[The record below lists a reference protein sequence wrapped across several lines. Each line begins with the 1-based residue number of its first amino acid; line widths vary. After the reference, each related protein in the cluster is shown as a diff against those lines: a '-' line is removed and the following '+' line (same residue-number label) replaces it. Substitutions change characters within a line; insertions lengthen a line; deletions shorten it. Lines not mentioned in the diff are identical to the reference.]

1 MDRAWSPSDAE
12 AAVAHYTATY
22 PGCGRDLA
30 LRVYSSRLL
39 GRQAD
44 LVLHGGGNTSV
55 KTEMRDDLGQPLEVL
70 CVKGS
75 GWDLKSIEP
84 PGFPALRLSSLQALR
99 VREQLSDEQMVNA
112 ARIRMLDASAPNPS
126 VETLLHAF
134 LPHKFI
140 DHSHAD
146 AVLATV
152 DQPEAEAMSREIHGD
167 KLALVPYIMPGFA
180 LAKLAAE
187 VYEQHP
193 ACEGL
198 LLLQH
203 GLFTF
208 GETAQQSYERH
219 IAAVTRCE
227 EFLARGR
234 RRAITAVS
242 VPANYREWAPVL
254 RGALGP
260 TPYVFAVR
268 NAPAIRAFV
277 DDPELKS
284 VATRGPVTPDHVIRT
299 KQKPLIVDTSCPP
312 SRERLDQSV
321 AAYRRTYKDY
331 VAAMQAARGVQKTP
345 LDPDPRVLLLPGI
358 GLVGV
363 GRTPKAARV
372 AADLYEHTI
381 SVITQAEAVGR
392 YQALPDL
399 DIFDMEYWS
408 LEQAKLGKKALPEFA
423 GKVVYIS
430 GAARGI
436 GAATARAFARRGASL
451 FLVDRDGDALHKV
464 ASELHAGWAVVDMC
478 DRQAVAESVEQTVEL
493 FGGLDGVISN
503 AGTAPQ
509 SPIDSCPEEV
519 FRHSLDI
526 NLVSHQNL
534 AAASMRVFKAQGLG
548 GFLLFN
554 VSKAAL
560 NPGKGFGPY
569 AVAKAGLL
577 ALTKQYALEGGPHN
591 VRASAVNADRVR
603 TGLLPP
609 EVVATRAKARG
620 LDADAYFRSNL
631 LAREVLADDVAEA
644 FVFLARAPSTTG
656 AVITVDGGNVA
667 AAVR

>member
-1 MDRAWSPSDAE
+1 MDRAWSQPDAQ
-12 AAVAHYTATY
+12 AAITHYTANY
-22 PGCGRDLA
+22 PGATPELA

-55 KTEMRDDLGQPLEVL
+55 KTRMRDDLGEEVEVL

-75 GWDLKSIEP
+75 GWDLKTIEP
-84 PGFPALRLSSLQALR
+84 PGFPALRLRSLQALR
-99 VREQLSDEQMVNA
+99 AREQLSDEQMVNA

-134 LPHKFI
+134 LPHTYI

-146 AVLATV
+146 AILATV
-152 DQPEAEAMSREIHGD
+152 DQPEAEAICRQIHGD
-167 KLALVPYIMPGFA
+167 RLAIVPYIMPGFA

-208 GETAQQSYERH
+208 GATARESYERH
-219 IAAVTRCE
+219 IAAVMRAQTY
-227 EFLARGR
+227 LDARR
-234 RRAITAVS
+234 KNVYAQKKSSAPYPV
-242 VPANYREWAPVL
+242 WAPLL
-254 RGALGP
+254 RGVLGP
-260 TPYVFAVR
+260 TRYVFDLRVGEAV
-268 NAPAIRAFV
+268 RAFV
-277 DDPELKS
+277 DHPDLTKL
-284 VATRGPVTPDHVIRT
+284 ATRGPVTPDHVIRT
-299 KQKPLIVDTSCPP
+299 KQKPLIVDTTIVPN
-312 SRERLDQSV
+312 RQTLAHAVTDYRANYRAYVERMLEV
-321 AAYRRTYKDY
+321 RR
-331 VAAMQAARGVQKTP
+331 VQKTP
-345 LDPDPRVLLLPGI
+345 LDPDPRVILLPGI

-363 GRTPKAARV
+363 GHTRKAAQI

-381 SVITQAEAVGR
+381 SVITAAEAIGSYR
-392 YQALPDL
+392 ALPDE

-408 LEQAKLGKKALPEFA
+408 LEQAKLGKRKPPPLA
-423 GKVVYIS
+423 GTIVLIT

-436 GAATARAFARRGASL
+436 GAATARAFATRGAEL
-451 FLVDRDGDALHKV
+451 FLVDRDGEALRKV
-464 ASELHAGWAVVDMC
+464 AQSLGAAWAEVDMC
-478 DRQAVAESVEQTVEL
+478 DAAAVRASVEAAVHQ
-493 FGGLDGVISN
+493 FGGLDGIVSN

-509 SPIDSCPEEV
+509 SPIDACPSEV
-519 FRHSLDI
+519 FQGSLDI

-534 AAASMRVFKAQGLG
+534 ASASMSVLKSQGQG

-577 ALTKQYALEGGPHN
+577 ALTKQYALEGGPHGI
-591 VRASAVNADRVR
+591 RASAVNADRVR
-603 TGLLPP
+603 TGLLPAG
-609 EVVATRAKARG
+609 VVAQRAKARG

-631 LAREVLADDVAEA
+631 LAREVRAEDVAEA
-644 FVFLARAPSTTG
+644 FVYLAQAPSTTG

-667 AAVR
+667 ASVR